1 MAGLDEMF
9 DARREIED
17 FTEQRIRKLL
27 EEPLN
32 SFQEPNWVQA
42 ATLFEEVVIPCKEA
56 YFNKD
61 MYKLANAIVNK
72 AKENGCEVVYVTN
85 PEVYDLNKEITSSD
99 DFEITSHKSTIRK
112 ILDWIQNCK
121 DFQKAWR

>member
-9 DARREIED
+9 DARSEIED
-17 FTEQRIRKLL
+17 FIEQRIRKLL
-27 EEPLN
+27 EEPMN

-56 YFNKD
+56 YFINDD
-61 MYKLANAIVNK
+61 MNKLANAIVNK
-72 AKENGCEVVYVTN
+72 AKENGCEVVYITN

-99 DFEITSHKSTIRK
+99 DYEIASHKSTIKK
-112 ILDWIQNCK
+112 ILEWMQDWK
-121 DFQKAWR
+121 DWQL